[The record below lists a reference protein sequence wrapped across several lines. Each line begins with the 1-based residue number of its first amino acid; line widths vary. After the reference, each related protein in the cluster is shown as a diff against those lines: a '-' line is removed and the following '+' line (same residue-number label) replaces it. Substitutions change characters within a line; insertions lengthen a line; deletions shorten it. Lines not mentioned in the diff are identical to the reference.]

1 MIQSA
6 FYGRMRL
13 GRCVRM
19 NMGYIGCE
27 ANVLD
32 VADQKCSGRQR
43 CEIKVRVTTK
53 LIHQSLRLRLEL

>member
-1 MIQSA
+1 MAECKADEVVVVQSA

-27 ANVLD
+27 ANALD
-32 VADQKCSGRQR
+32 VADQKCSGRQK
-43 CEIKVRVTTK
+43 CEIKVNK
-53 LIHQSLRLRLEL
+53 S